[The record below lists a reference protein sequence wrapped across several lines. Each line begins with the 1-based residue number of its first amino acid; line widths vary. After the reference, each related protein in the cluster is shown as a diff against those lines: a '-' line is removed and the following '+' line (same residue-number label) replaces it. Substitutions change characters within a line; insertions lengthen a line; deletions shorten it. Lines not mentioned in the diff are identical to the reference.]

1 MQQRDAFLTEL
12 YHAAE
17 RDSDIVLLNADFGA
31 IALDQWRA
39 NLPAQFI
46 HCGIS
51 EQNMVNVAVGMA
63 LSGKRV
69 WTYCMA
75 PFVMRAYEQLKL
87 AAVMGVNLNVIAV
100 GAGLSYAGSGP
111 THYGLEDIA
120 AYRALPGI
128 KLYTASTANLAA
140 AFARDSLQSSG
151 LNIYRLERGETP
163 ELYDADC
170 KVQNGYH
177 RFNTGEHT
185 PYLACGY
192 LVHWLRARGHP
203 VIDVY
208 QQKPISPLLA
218 MVLDEYDHVY
228 TVEEQYG
235 GFGDAIIT
243 ALAEYGKKTRV
254 FKRTLPQRGI
264 YENGTRDEL
273 LEVLL

>member
-1 MQQRDAFLTEL
+1 MQQRDSFLTEL

-17 RDSDIVLLNADFGA
+17 RDSNIVLLNADFGA
-31 IALDQWRA
+31 PALDQWRET
-39 NLPAQFI
+39 LPAQFI

-69 WTYCMA
+69 YTYCMA
-75 PFVMRAYEQLKL
+75 PFVLRAYEQLKL
-87 AAVMGVNLNVIAV
+87 AAVMGVPLNVIAV

-111 THYGLEDIA
+111 THYSLEDIQ
-120 AYRALPGI
+120 AYRALPGV
-128 KLYTASTANLAA
+128 LVHTASTANLAA
-140 AFARDSLQSSG
+140 AFARESLISPFM
-151 LNIYRLERGETP
+151 NIYRLERGETP
-163 ELYDADC
+163 ELYLD
-170 KVQNGYH
+170 GYSSVDGYR
-177 RFNTGEHT
+177 RFNRGDER

-192 LVHWLRARGHP
+192 LVHWLRKRGHP

-208 QQKPISPLLA
+208 RQKPISPMLA
-218 MVLDEYDHVY
+218 MLLDEYDHVY

-235 GFGDAIIT
+235 GFGNAIIE

-254 FKRTLPQRGI
+254 FKRTLPERGI

-273 LEVLL
+273 LEALL